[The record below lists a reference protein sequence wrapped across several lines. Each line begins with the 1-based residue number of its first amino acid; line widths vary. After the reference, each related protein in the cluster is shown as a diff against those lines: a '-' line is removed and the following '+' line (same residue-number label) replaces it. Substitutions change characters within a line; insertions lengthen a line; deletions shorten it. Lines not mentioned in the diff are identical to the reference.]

1 MPSPSSFSKRP
12 ANRPKVPVK
21 AQPVIA
27 REKKLPRVGAI
38 AKLWSYLGLWITV
51 LFFGFGVV
59 AAAGGVVAF
68 PPTPPGGRQG
78 MAQLK
83 DGFTELSRRDSDV
96 RQAEQESEK
105 RVEKILES
113 HQKNLESIQQE
124 VKKIGEKAERIFSEL
139 QNYPQALPRVQ
150 DELTQLRHQLER
162 LPSQLEAL
170 RMHTEGVA
178 KEEQPGPAGTLIFWI
193 VHSDTSPVMEYWEPI
208 KSLLPGLSSLQIVFV
223 CYAQEQ
229 DKVVTIYDSRGGQSN
244 QLRTPATQATRTVN
258 WPLLANQIEKLSQ
271 VDEWVQIDQTRAAY
285 PRPWRL
291 FIVAPAVGLMA
302 WNYGSPISAQEMTVH
317 SDDVSSSEVPPVH
330 QGDTED
336 YIERIRWCVDTI
348 FVFLTDPSGRKL
360 DGVENLYDLRLN
372 WKFVR
377 FAREESGSRERYQD
391 AVREVLAVFL
401 GMKGS

>member
-59 AAAGGVVAF
+59 AAAVGIVAF
-68 PPTPPGGRQG
+68 QSTLWGVRKD
-78 MAQLK
+78 MAELK
-83 DGFTELSRRDSDV
+83 DGFTELARRDSDV
-96 RQAEQESEK
+96 RQAEQDSGK

-150 DELTQLRHQLER
+150 DELEQLRHQLER
-162 LPSQLEAL
+162 LPSQLEAWQKQ
-170 RMHTEGVA
+170 TEAVA
-178 KEEQPGPAGTLIFWI
+178 KEEKPGSAGTLIFWI
-193 VHSDTSPVMEYWEPI
+193 VHSGTSQVMEYWEPI
-208 KSLLPGLSSLQIVFV
+208 KSLLDDLKGPQTVFV

-229 DKVVTIYDSRGGQSN
+229 DKVVTIYDSREGLSKDY
-244 QLRTPATQATRTVN
+244 RTPATQATRTVN
-258 WPLLANQIEKLSQ
+258 WPLLANEIESLSQ
-271 VDEWVQIDQTRAAY
+271 ADKQVQTDQTRAGY

-302 WNYGSPISAQEMTVH
+302 WNYGSPVSAREMTVH
-317 SDDVSSSEVPPVH
+317 SDDGSSSEVRTEGQEGP
-330 QGDTED
+330 ED
-336 YIERIRWCVDTI
+336 YVERIRRCVDTI

-377 FAREESGSRERYQD
+377 FAREDLGSQEQYQE